1 MIVFLLFHL
10 NKDTIL
16 YDTKRY
22 FLKKKCKMTFED
34 SIIYINS
41 KGFSAYEIHQKTG
54 LNEAG
59 VRKVLNN
66 KVANPQRKTKEII
79 IAFAT
84 KAIESDKNNVTLSVD
99 ELKRMEDLASN
110 VIKNH
115 KKLLQTEM
123 YSLWFEVEC
132 QKRVIEIL
140 KE

>member
-1 MIVFLLFHL
+1 
-10 NKDTIL
+10 
-16 YDTKRY
+16 
-22 FLKKKCKMTFED
+22 MTFEE
-34 SIIYINS
+34 SIKYIKL
-41 KGFSAYEIHQKTG
+41 KGFSAYEIHQDTG

-84 KAIESDKNNVTLSVD
+84 KAIQNDKNDLTLSVD

>member
-1 MIVFLLFHL
+1 
-10 NKDTIL
+10 
-16 YDTKRY
+16 
-22 FLKKKCKMTFED
+22 MTFED

>member
-1 MIVFLLFHL
+1 MITVYIGTIIRLFALIIVHLIVFLLFHL

-66 KVANPQRKTKEII
+66 KVANIYCYQ
-79 IAFAT
+79 
-84 KAIESDKNNVTLSVD
+84 
-99 ELKRMEDLASN
+99 
-110 VIKNH
+110 
-115 KKLLQTEM
+115 
-123 YSLWFEVEC
+123 
-132 QKRVIEIL
+132 
-140 KE
+140 